1 MAISRYR
8 QLSAESISLLQQG
21 DTRRPDPVIKLV
33 ISCKTQH
40 FHEKVGV
47 FMASIDRTDTGSP
60 ESSSKDGPAIGDSR
74 DTDAPVDTSMQP
86 PVTHSDTAQSVK
98 GPPSPPLT
106 ADASPAPSHQS
117 PPPGNSSSQ
126 AAFPNLPP
134 KKFSAVNINKKFLQK
149 TSATSSTPS
158 ATSSHI
164 STAKSGSP
172 TPRLA
177 VQPSGSHSRLVT
189 AKLTSTPQL
198 SATTGSSWSRPSS
211 ATPSATS
218 TTPAPSNAQQPQP
231 SLPIPPAPQLAHVGK
246 VIQPQPR
253 STASSTALLTK
264 KDGLPAKPAWRNSK
278 PTSGV
283 SFTDNATDF
292 PTAAEVAQG
301 RTARSDDNKSDEL
314 LQSKGAG
321 PHEADAFRGLHL
333 DPNAHHWDEEED
345 DDNFLDKVIEFGD
358 GRQYNVIPTEP
369 DRPPNSHNTQ
379 MEDTSAEVI
388 DRTLGEPGVQ
398 EDRFADDFDR
408 SWPRSKLSPTAQPK
422 DYPSRASRQ
431 ASDSPVSSQ
440 PSHSPLEGPRVL
452 FNERS
457 NRLEPYD
464 SVYPPGRLSGPH
476 GVSKR
481 DSRPEPPGRDA
492 APNGPAVHLLHKSA
506 ESNRVPRPVHGS
518 RDSLSSGLGASPAL
532 ASHHGQSRPRGKDII
547 PPPGPGIDGIR
558 GASESR
564 PRHPSKSPLQP
575 LSPLPVDTQ
584 DNKRST
590 DGAASATTPS
600 DVFPPGAV
608 EIDVETVHKT
618 AMHISA
624 EKARQRWQ
632 REEEEREKEKERA
645 RKKAAELELR
655 MNVAGAN
662 KEPQEPVTETGQE
675 ASSSSGEAELACEP
689 EVSSPPSQPTTLER
703 PLSLRSNTRPSC
715 DSNNSLDLA
724 PEEPSSPDHVKSWRS
739 NARTPGQR
747 PPSPTPSLILSR
759 PPMLYGGEGPDVH
772 TSDES
777 LEIVEFSDFERY
789 VGAERALAASSG
801 DQTPSQRG
809 QGLQGDSLGDPRS
822 GQNLTEP
829 QEREDMRQFTE
840 RQTMGA
846 AERSN
851 TERHLISS
859 QNLSAVRPTDCFP
872 SGTGHPA
879 IHRPQRN
886 FTSFREVP
894 IAALDDVI
902 SRIKGAL
909 DDMQVD
915 SAKDALSDA
924 ADGRLGPVGEASRK
938 PLAAARMLP
947 KEGRWLPPALRT
959 PRLHP
964 NHEHEAFG
972 VTGCDP
978 PHSPR
983 TTSDVIVKFP
993 KISRPIDTVPKRQ
1006 LHLLA
1011 KYDYVRWDILSW
1023 DPPVEGM
1030 SRRNLSLNDVLLQ
1043 KPKNHQYQIVL
1054 PHPTKHT
1061 GNTPRVHL
1069 PAVFPKFG
1077 SPSGRPKALD
1087 ELASW
1092 RRVHSSSKDQAS
1104 EQSTQPGE
1112 HLPPSDVSL
1121 GSACTAEPSASDI
1134 SESAEEDTPAK
1145 AEKQLLRLRS
1155 QPKLPPGSAVG
1166 FYRDPSSTAQ
1176 QPNSSVNFIV
1186 SSELEDGH
1194 RVSLEETSI
1203 TVTPSVSSSSLP
1215 MLPANTRG
1223 VVMGESV
1230 KEVESPKASVNA
1242 QPESKAS
1249 EDSAERSLLTPAAA
1263 SFGPSWAKSPLNFT
1277 PKDSPARAPDPE
1289 HLKAVW
1295 SQATDKEPIPA
1306 VNSLEG
1312 IADDL
1317 TALPFTIQDVKS
1329 EDGETPPP
1337 ISSAIPSKMSLHDV
1351 RRAFQQVPASSGTPH
1366 RAPPMSPQSP
1376 SGHITRSSTFTYST
1390 SIQPSNTPMRGYTAF
1405 PSPMLVHS
1413 PSPNLY
1419 PAASS
1424 PIPRVP
1430 VNGPSQAYNPHVW
1443 VQMQGS
1449 QSHNGAMRP
1458 MASPYPA
1465 PMIAYPAAGAMHPSV
1480 YGPAST
1486 NQNASTATSGNVHP
1500 RGVPMMS
1507 PVMHPAAPANV
1518 QIYGGSP
1525 VMMHPPP
1532 IMPTAH
1538 RPPYMSSTAPS
1549 RGPVRAEGATGS
1561 PLTHQPHP
1569 SNQHPQP
1576 MYTQVPFARPWC

>member
-1 MAISRYR
+1 MPKMAIPRYR
-8 QLSAESISLLQQG
+8 QLSSEYSSLQQG
-21 DTRRPDPVIKLV
+21 DTLAQTSRKA
-33 ISCKTQH
+33 CH
-40 FHEKVGV
+40 FLQNHLHEKVGV
-47 FMASIDRTDTGSP
+47 FMASIDRADTGSP
-60 ESSSKDGPAIGDSR
+60 ESTSKDGPVMGDSR
-74 DTDAPVDTSMQP
+74 DTDAAVDSSVQP

-117 PPPGNSSSQ
+117 PPPGNSSSNT
-126 AAFPNLPP
+126 AFPNLPP

-149 TSATSSTPS
+149 TSATSSAPS
-158 ATSSHI
+158 TASSHI

-172 TPRLA
+172 TPRPA

-198 SATTGSSWSRPSS
+198 SAATGSSWSRPSS

-218 TTPAPSNAQQPQP
+218 TTPAPSNAQQPQSSVP
-231 SLPIPPAPQLAHVGK
+231 VPPASQLAHVGK

-253 STASSTALLTK
+253 STAPSTSLLTK

-283 SFTDNATDF
+283 AFTDNATDF

-301 RTARSDDNKSDEL
+301 RTARPDDNKSDEL

-345 DDNFLDKVIEFGD
+345 DDNFLDNVIEFGD

-369 DRPPNSHNTQ
+369 ERPPNSHNTQ
-379 MEDTSAEVI
+379 MEDTSSEVI
-388 DRTLGEPGVQ
+388 DRSLSETGAQ
-398 EDRFADDFDR
+398 EDRLADDFDR
-408 SWPRSKLSPTAQPK
+408 SWPRSKLSPTTQPK

-440 PSHSPLEGPRVL
+440 PSHSPMEGPRVL

-464 SVYPPGRLSGPH
+464 SVYPPGRLSGSH

-481 DSRPEPPGRDA
+481 DSRLEPPGRDA
-492 APNGPAVHLLHKSA
+492 APNGPSVHLLQKSA
-506 ESNRVPRPVHGS
+506 ESNRIPRPVHGS
-518 RDSLSSGLGASPAL
+518 RDLPLSGVGGSPAI
-532 ASHHGQSRPRGKDII
+532 ASHYGQSRPRETIS
-547 PPPGPGIDGIR
+547 PPGPGIDGIR
-558 GASESR
+558 SASESR
-564 PRHPSKSPLQP
+564 PRRPSNSPLQP
-575 LSPLPVDTQ
+575 LPSLPVDTQ
-584 DNKRST
+584 ESKGST
-590 DGAASATTPS
+590 DGVAFTTTPS
-600 DVFPPGAV
+600 EVYPPKAV
-608 EIDVETVHKT
+608 EIDVEIVHKT

-645 RKKAAELELR
+645 RRKAAELELR
-655 MNVAGAN
+655 MNVAEAN
-662 KEPQEPVTETGQE
+662 KELQGPVTEIGQK
-675 ASSSSGEAELACEP
+675 APSSSGEAELACDP
-689 EVSSPPSQPTTLER
+689 EASSPPSQPTTLER
-703 PLSLRSNTRPSC
+703 PSSLRSNVRPSRE
-715 DSNNSLDLA
+715 SRNSLDIA
-724 PEEPSSPDHVKSWRS
+724 PEEPPSPDHVKSWRS
-739 NARTPGQR
+739 NTRTPGQR
-747 PPSPTPSLILSR
+747 PPSPTRSLTLSR

-772 TSDES
+772 NADES
-777 LEIVEFSDFERY
+777 LEIVDFSDFDRY

-809 QGLQGDSLGDPRS
+809 QRLQSDVLGDARS
-822 GQNLTEP
+822 SQSLTEP
-829 QEREDMRQFTE
+829 QEREGMRQFTE
-840 RQTMGA
+840 RQAVGT
-846 AERSN
+846 AERSI
-851 TERHLISS
+851 TERHLTSN
-859 QNLSAVRPTDCFP
+859 QNLSTVRPTDCFS
-872 SGTGHPA
+872 SGTSHPS

-894 IAALDDVI
+894 IAALDDVM

-909 DDMQVD
+909 DNMQVD
-915 SAKDALSDA
+915 SAKDAPSDA
-924 ADGRLGPVGEASRK
+924 ADGRPEPVGETSRE
-938 PLAAARMLP
+938 PLAAARILP
-947 KEGRWLPPALRT
+947 KEGRWLPPALRA
-959 PRLHP
+959 PRLQH
-964 NHEHEAFG
+964 NHEHEAFA

-983 TTSDVIVKFP
+983 TASDVTVKFP

-1006 LHLLA
+1006 PHLSA
-1011 KYDYVRWDILSW
+1011 KYDCVRWDILSW

-1030 SRRNLSLNDVLLQ
+1030 NKRTFSLNDVLLQ
-1043 KPKNHQYQIVL
+1043 KPENRHYQVVL
-1054 PHPTKHT
+1054 PRPTKHT
-1061 GNTPRVHL
+1061 GNAPRVHL
-1069 PAVFPKFG
+1069 PAVFPKFN

-1092 RRVHSSSKDQAS
+1092 RRVHSNSKDQVS
-1104 EQSTQPGE
+1104 EQSTQPRE
-1112 HLPPSDVSL
+1112 HPPSDVSL
-1121 GSACTAEPSASDI
+1121 GSARTAEPSAGDI

-1145 AEKQLLRLRS
+1145 AEKQLLRLRT

-1194 RVSLEETSI
+1194 PAPQEKTDVTI
-1203 TVTPSVSSSSLP
+1203 TPLVSSSSLP
-1215 MLPANTRG
+1215 MLPANSKG
-1223 VVMGESV
+1223 VVTGESV
-1230 KEVESPKASVNA
+1230 EDIELPKTTGDV
-1242 QPESKAS
+1242 QPESKGS
-1249 EDSAERSLLTPAAA
+1249 EDSAERSLLTPAST
-1263 SFGPSWAKSPLNFT
+1263 SFGPSWTKSPLNFT

-1295 SQATDKEPIPA
+1295 SQAADKEPMPA

-1337 ISSAIPSKMSLHDV
+1337 ISSAVPSKMSIHDV
-1351 RRAFQQVPASSGTPH
+1351 TRAFQQVPASSGTSH
-1366 RAPPMSPQSP
+1366 RAPPVSPQSP
-1376 SGHITRSSTFTYST
+1376 SGHITRSSTFTYSN
-1390 SIQPSNTPMRGYTAF
+1390 SIQPSNLPMRPGYSAF

-1430 VNGPSQAYNPHVW
+1430 VNGPSQAYNQHVW
-1443 VQMQGS
+1443 VPIQGS
-1449 QSHNGAMRP
+1449 QNHNGAMRP

-1465 PMIAYPAAGAMHPSV
+1465 QMIAYPAPGAMHPSV

-1486 NQNASTATSGNVHP
+1486 NQNASTAASGSVHP
-1500 RGVPMMS
+1500 RGMPMMS

-1525 VMMHPPP
+1525 VLMHPPP

-1538 RPPYMSSTAPS
+1538 RPPFMSSTAPS
-1549 RGPVRAEGATGS
+1549 RGPVRADGTTSS

-1569 SNQHPQP
+1569 SNQPQP
-1576 MYTQVPFARPWC
+1576 MYSHVPYTRPWC